1 MLSTQVTVD
10 DAARQTVGQDTGREG
25 HDVSAPTVRRRRL
38 GAKLR
43 ALRGDRTLD
52 EVAEKSRGRFVSSKL
67 SRIETARSAAKA
79 KDIEDL
85 LTLYAELGEDV
96 SDELR
101 AALVTLTKEGAQRGW
116 WHSYRGVLTPV
127 YEDLISLEAEAESV
141 SSWQIGVIPGLLQTG
156 EYAREIIRATAMSEA
171 VEARVDALVEV
182 RLARQAVLT
191 REDPLTLWAILGE
204 GALRSTSEVDGLM
217 HDQLGRLLTMGKRP
231 NVNVQVLPSTAPLNV
246 GQLGSFA
253 ILGFGPHTDL
263 DVVHTEGLTSALYV
277 EERDKVAAHR
287 DAWQRLSAAALSVEA
302 SAELITEIRKNTT

>member
-1 MLSTQVTVD
+1 MTVD
-10 DAARQTVGQDTGREG
+10 DAARQTVGQDTQREG

-67 SRIETARSAAKA
+67 SRIETAKSAAKA

-85 LTLYAELGEDV
+85 LALYAELGENLN
-96 SDELR
+96 DELC

-127 YEDLISLEAEAESV
+127 YEDLISLEADAISV
-141 SSWQIGVIPGLLQTG
+141 STWQIGLIPGLLQTA
-156 EYAREIIRATAMSEA
+156 EYAQEIIRATAMSEA

-191 REDPLTLWAILGE
+191 RDNPLALWAIIGE
-204 GALRSTSEVDGLM
+204 AALRSTSQVDGLM
-217 HDQLGRLLTMGKRP
+217 HEQLGRLLTIGKRP
-231 NVNVQVLPSTAPLNV
+231 NVNIQVLPVSAPLHV
-246 GQLGSFA
+246 GLTGSFT
-253 ILGFGPHTDL
+253 ILGFGPHADL
-263 DVVHTEGLTSALYV
+263 DVVHSEALTAALYI
-277 EERDKVAAHR
+277 EEQDKVAAHR
-287 DAWQRLSAAALSVEA
+287 DSWQRMTSAALSVEA
-302 SAELITEIRKNTT
+302 SAELINEIRKKSK